1 MRNSAKKI
9 AFGGMLAALAVVIM
23 SLGGLIPVATYVCPV
38 ICSVILF
45 FVLSLCGRRIGW
57 AWFGC
62 VSILSL
68 LLGADK
74 EAGAVFLAL
83 GYYPLLKSGF
93 DRLPLKWLWKLL
105 YFNAVSSILYAVLLF
120 LLGMDQLFQDFQ
132 QAGVVGLAV
141 ALALGNVCFI
151 LLDIVLSRFSAIT
164 RK

>member
-1 MRNSAKKI
+1 M
-9 AFGGMLAALAVVIM
+9 
-23 SLGGLIPVATYVCPV
+23 
-38 ICSVILF
+38 
-45 FVLSLCGRRIGW
+45 
-57 AWFGC
+57 
-62 VSILSL
+62 SILSL

-132 QAGVVGLAV
+132 QAGVVGLTV